1 MTDFFITNY
10 EQLIDIVAKV
20 IAVAAAIAAVT
31 PSRVDNDILTKI
43 LQFTNLLG
51 LNVLKA
57 RNADE

>member
-1 MTDFFITNY
+1 MTNY
-10 EQLIDIVAKV
+10 EQIVDIVAKV

-57 RNADE
+57 KNKDD